1 MQRRFFKSSDLHDL
15 FSLNEGTSDK
25 TESSAIFAGTNSEV
39 RPKKRSGKSNLTDS
53 REKSEKVYSVKI
65 ERPKLKDNS
74 KLINKLIGRDDQK
87 SEKERKEETAATTER
102 EERRSDLDDEERKK
116 ILEKVRQINLKF
128 QQKSISPSTSKFD
141 DRKRK
146 KGAKFE
152 GKVRVSHLDKCRAY
166 VPAANPDD
174 EKPETDKKQNDYV
187 LSRLFKKSGVHS
199 ALQVSKFNPI
209 FLLGGISMNAFSDL
223 TVSVQENVNS

>member
-39 RPKKRSGKSNLTDS
+39 RPKKRRGKSNHLSDS

-74 KLINKLIGRDDQK
+74 KLISKLIGRDDNDDEK
-87 SEKERKEETAATTER
+87 GRDKDRADKEKEKPKR
-102 EERRSDLDDEERKK
+102 EERSKRIDLDDEHRKK
-116 ILEKVRQINLKF
+116 LMEKVRQINLKF
-128 QQKSISPSTSKFD
+128 QQKGESTSHRD
-141 DRKRK
+141 VRKEKKRR

-152 GKVRVSHLDKCRAY
+152 GNVRVSHLDKCRTF
-166 VPAANPDD
+166 VPVAIPD
-174 EKPETDKKQNDYV
+174 EEQPESDKKQNDYV

-199 ALQVSKFNPI
+199 ALQVCP
-209 FLLGGISMNAFSDL
+209 
-223 TVSVQENVNS
+223 NSYSLKK